1 LQRKRFGQIPEQ
13 LMELPHDRE
22 HLKHLHCDSPRPP
35 PVLSAEGDLRDLLAR
50 AKAVINGT
58 TGEALLPE
66 AVVNGAAEVRLQIW
80 TGLPGVLG
88 DGEVIRGYKGRRD
101 TTQPKT
107 AFTISAQTQTTFVN
121 DGCCGLKFF
130 GQCGWFLLDGEHRFW
145 CGSVWLAAAEGRY
158 RVPVDSV
165 YAGRPALPINHA
177 DWGPDTAGPQEVGGN
192 VLKCPRLDIQPRR
205 TRNWHRTC
213 RLGPRATRADSWV
226 AGVWIREV
234 VGSADV
240 SKDRV
245 GSALGPQHFA

>member
-1 LQRKRFGQIPEQ
+1 
-13 LMELPHDRE
+13 MELPCDRE

-58 TGEALLPE
+58 AGKALLPE

-107 AFTISAQTQTTFVN
+107 AFTISAQTQTTFVS
-121 DGCCGLKFF
+121 DGCCALKFF

-158 RVPVDSV
+158 GVPVDSV
-165 YAGRPALPINHA
+165 YAGRPA
-177 DWGPDTAGPQEVGGN
+177 
-192 VLKCPRLDIQPRR
+192 
-205 TRNWHRTC
+205 
-213 RLGPRATRADSWV
+213 
-226 AGVWIREV
+226 
-234 VGSADV
+234 
-240 SKDRV
+240 
-245 GSALGPQHFA
+245 